1 MPKKPT
7 LKPQIK
13 DPNAELEAQKYS
25 NPVPSRDALLQFLE
39 EQPRPISHKQ
49 LCKQLGEQ
57 DEERI
62 EALRRRLIA
71 MVRDGQILANRN
83 QHYIPMSKADLV
95 VGRIQGHKD
104 GFGFVL
110 RDNCPDI
117 VLSNRQMRKLMHG
130 DLASVQIVGHDR
142 KGRPEGRIIEVLE
155 RVTKTLVGRFY
166 EQAGVGIVQPDNK
179 RLIHDIIVPKEQQN
193 GARQGQ
199 FVVLELIQ
207 QPSDKSMPVGKV
219 VEVLGEHLAPG
230 MEIDVAIRSHHIPHI
245 FSKEAIQQSN
255 TLPNE
260 VAEKD
265 KQGRVDLRHLPFV
278 TIDGEDAKDFDDAVY
293 CEPNKRT
300 GGHRLYV
307 AIADVSHYVKP
318 NSALDKE
325 AQERGNSVYFPEHV
339 IPMLPETLSN
349 GLCSLNPLVDR
360 LVLVCEMTISQAGRI
375 SGYRFMQAVIHS
387 HARLTYNI
395 VWDMLNTPISA
406 SGKNWRSEHANIIT
420 HIDELYTL
428 YHRLRAQREN
438 RGAMDFDSTETR
450 IVFDSQRKIQ
460 EILPISRNPAHMLI
474 EECMLAANVC
484 AADFVA
490 RYQIPALYRVHATP
504 SEEKLEKLMG
514 FLSELGLGLGTKK
527 PTPKDYQA
535 LLVSIQHRP
544 DAHLIQTMLLRSM
557 NQAVYEPENQG
568 HFGLAYKAYAHF
580 TSPIRRYPDLLIH
593 RAISSIITSKES
605 CKQVLRTDSSP
616 VIKRQQ
622 SYPYS
627 TQDMLHFGEQ
637 CSLTERRADDATR
650 DVISFLKCEY
660 MQEHI
665 GDTFSGVISAVI
677 GFGLFVEL
685 TDIYV
690 EGLIH
695 IANLPGDYYQFDVNK
710 QRLIGERTRRTFKLG
725 DTVLIQ
731 VAGVDLDE
739 RKIDFELAETN
750 TQSQTKKPSKRPFKA
765 KTNKNK
771 ALKQTEKKSTSKKGK
786 KTTKAQAKKT
796 TRKNS
801 KRLAKSQKSPNKKKK
816 K

>member
-1 MPKKPT
+1 MPKQRPPSIT
-7 LKPQIK
+7 IK
-13 DPNAELEAQKYS
+13 DPNAELEAQKYA
-25 NPVPSRDALLQFLE
+25 NPIPSRIALLQFLE
-39 EQPRPISHKQ
+39 SQEKPISHLE
-49 LCKQLGEQ
+49 LCNQLGEQ
-57 DEERI
+57 DAERV

-71 MVRDGQILANRN
+71 MVRDGQVLANRN
-83 QHYIPMSKADLV
+83 QCYIPMSKADLI

-110 RDNCPDI
+110 RDDDADI
-117 VLSNRQMRKLMHG
+117 ILSNRQMRKLMHG

-406 SGKNWRSEHANIIT
+406 SGKNWRSEHASIIR

-460 EILPISRNPAHMLI
+460 EILPVSRNPAHMLI

-660 MQEHI
+660 MREHI
-665 GDTFSGVISAVI
+665 GDKFSGIVSAVT

-695 IANLPGDYYQFDVNK
+695 IANLPSDYYQFDVNK
-710 QRLIGERTRRTFKLG
+710 QRLIGERSRRTFKLS
-725 DTVLIQ
+725 DTVFIQ

-739 RKIDFELAETN
+739 RKIDFELANSATDTSSKANKKRALSNAKTERKTN
-750 TQSQTKKPSKRPFKA
+750 KKSADKKKTSRRKKNSSTDNKKSSSKKHSRPSKR
-765 KTNKNK
+765 
-771 ALKQTEKKSTSKKGK
+771 GK
-786 KTTKAQAKKT
+786 K
-796 TRKNS
+796 
-801 KRLAKSQKSPNKKKK
+801 KRT
-816 K
+816 